1 MMMMM
6 MRKNEAASNEN
17 NERVCKYI
25 FSAFSRALQRL
36 HKQEVAAHAIDSMS
50 SIIEIKFWD
59 RDSVG

>member
-1 MMMMM
+1 
-6 MRKNEAASNEN
+6 MRTMNVFVN
-17 NERVCKYI
+17 I